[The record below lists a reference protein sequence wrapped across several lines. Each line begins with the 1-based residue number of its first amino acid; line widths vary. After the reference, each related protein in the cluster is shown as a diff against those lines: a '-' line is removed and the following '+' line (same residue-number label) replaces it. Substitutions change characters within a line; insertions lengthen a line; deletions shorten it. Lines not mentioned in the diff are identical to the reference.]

1 MADRNERNAPNERI
15 ETRDD
20 APTLPGL
27 ADNAT
32 ADETLRRTLPRPASE
47 RFQPLRAGILNL
59 WQYDDQEF
67 TFHGGRLLLR
77 GENGSGKSKALE
89 LLLPFLLDADLSPH
103 RLDPFASTARRME
116 WNLLEGELHASRV
129 GYVWLELGRLE
140 NAESNGEAPREVYRT
155 LGCGLRA
162 SRATRRVDAWY
173 FSTERRIDGDLSL
186 VGADRVPLLRDAL
199 RSALGDAGEIFDAG
213 RDYRERLDA
222 QVFGLG
228 AERFAALR
236 ELLLQLR
243 RPHLSEKLDPPALSG
258 LLSDSLPP
266 LDADLIHQISEGYE
280 RLEHD
285 QAELSRIE
293 AAARAVEEFLGVYAE
308 YARGISRARAAE
320 VRQADSRYHKTAADV
335 RAAEEESARI
345 EAGIADLDA
354 RAAAAE
360 LMIADL
366 QGNVRA
372 LEQSDAMRQAAA
384 LGVKKELARN
394 LAAQA
399 EQGQADLTRDER
411 AEAALSSDLAA
422 AEREAARAG
431 ERRGLALARADA
443 AAGEVG
449 LEAAQGA
456 ARSILAET
464 PDAARSTVEAAVRKR
479 HAEADEV
486 AELRRRRDVARA
498 DHEAAEKRR
507 QDADAQTRAAVERT
521 TEAREKAEAEHAR
534 LLTALAAW
542 RLDLV
547 EVRPTPEEVE
557 SLEAAIGERG
567 ERGDS
572 ADLAAG
578 IEALARPRRDALVEA
593 RTSNLRRA
601 EGVEAERAET
611 AARREEIASA
621 REIGPEPLPTRP
633 GDRTGRPGAPLYLLC
648 DLAPGFDPGE
658 AAGLEAALEA
668 AGLLDAWI
676 NPDGGPLDP
685 GVYDAAL
692 VPAPIT
698 PQDTGPTL
706 ADRLVPVPGHGVE
719 RETIAAVLR
728 SIALPAAIAATTATT
743 GPGAKAEG
751 IEAHAQQVDLEGGWR
766 LGPLRGA
773 WTKPVAEHVG
783 AGAREATRARRLAE
797 LDALLADLDAQL
809 AGLADARREI
819 VARLERLTLEVGR
832 APSAAPLAE
841 VRVRAETAVEEE
853 RRRRAELAEA
863 EASAA
868 GARRVREETERRLD
882 RRAGE
887 LRLALH
893 VEEIEAFHRR
903 LSRYSTSFGELLR
916 AADAA
921 GAASRI
927 AQGAA
932 ERLAQAAE
940 RARESRDRAERSGL
954 RARAAMAEF
963 EALERTVGV
972 EVGEVVAR
980 HQEALEELA
989 RIEAA
994 RETLRRERQSAGE
1007 ERATLLERLRQLA
1020 DQREERDRERGRAVF
1035 GLQRLGQ
1042 AGLLALS
1049 FAALPDEA
1057 PATWT
1062 LTRSLELARSLES
1075 ETGDVD
1081 LSEEA
1086 ATRRLNRMHARHL
1099 DLSRELGA
1107 EMQAGLTPEEE
1118 SLWIASIHHDHRDR
1132 AIPEMLDLLRG
1143 EAAKRRELLLEEERE
1158 ILRRYVLGEVG
1169 DHLRKLLRQ
1178 AEELVDKTNDLLAR
1192 AATASGLTLRLA
1204 WRPSEE
1210 TAESVRDAVS
1220 RLRAEPELLADADRR
1235 ALEAFFQERIDA
1247 ARHDAQAVPWR
1258 EHLMKALDY
1267 RRWHEFRIQQRETGD
1282 RSWRD
1287 LTRRR
1292 HEASSGGEKA
1302 VALHLPLFAA
1312 AAAHYESARETAP
1325 RLILLDEAFAGID
1338 EGMRGRIMALLV
1350 DFDLD
1355 FLITSHD
1362 EWGCYAELPGV
1373 AIYQLYR
1380 DPTLRGIA
1388 AIRFVWDGRRCV
1400 EQAAE

>member
-1 MADRNERNAPNERI
+1 MVDRTDPSDPGGDP
-15 ETRDD
+15 RDESD
-20 APTLPGL
+20 DVPTLFPELPRIG
-27 ADNAT
+27 AANEA
-32 ADETLRRTLPRPASE
+32 RRRALPRPSSA

-67 TFHGGRLLLR
+67 EFHDGRLLLR

-89 LLLPFLLDADLSPH
+89 LLLPFLFDADLSPH
-103 RLDPFASTARRME
+103 RLDPFASTARKME
-116 WNLLEGELHASRV
+116 WNLLEGDLHASRI

-140 NAESNGEAPREVYRT
+140 GEGAAEGPGDAPKEVYRT

-162 SRATRRVDAWY
+162 SRSTRRVDSWY
-173 FSTERRIDGDLSL
+173 FLAERRIGRDLAL
-186 VGADRVPLLRDAL
+186 LGADRVPWAKDAL
-199 RSALGDAGEIFDAG
+199 RAALGDGGEIFDAG

-222 QVFGLG
+222 QIFGLG

-266 LDADLIHQISEGYE
+266 LDADLIQQISEGYE

-285 QAELSRIE
+285 QAELTRIE
-293 AAARAVEEFLGVYAE
+293 AAARSVEEFLGVYTD
-308 YARGISRARAAE
+308 YARGISRSRAAE
-320 VRQADSRYHKTAADV
+320 VRQADSRYHKTAGEV

-354 RAAAAE
+354 RAAAA
-360 LMIADL
+360 DL
-366 QGNVRA
+366 DFAEIQGNVRA
-372 LEQSDAMRQAAA
+372 LEQSDAMRQAEA

-399 EQGQADLTRDER
+399 EQAQADLARDER
-411 AEAALSSDLAA
+411 SEAALLGDLAE
-422 AEREAARAG
+422 AEREVARTA
-431 ERRGLALARADA
+431 ERRGLALVRADSA
-443 AAGEVG
+443 ADEVG

-456 ARSILAET
+456 ARTILAEN

-486 AELRRRRDVARA
+486 AELRRRRQAARA
-498 DHEAAEKRR
+498 EHEAAEKRR

-521 TEAREKAEAEHAR
+521 TEAREKAEAER
-534 LLTALAAW
+534 SNLLAALAAW
-542 RLDLV
+542 SLELV
-547 EVRPTPEEVE
+547 ELRPTKEEIEGLE
-557 SLEAAIGERG
+557 SVIGDRG
-567 ERGDS
+567 EPAG
-572 ADLAAG
+572 LAAA
-578 IEALARPRRDALVEA
+578 IEALARPRRDSLVEA

-601 EGVEAERAET
+601 EGVEAERAKT

-621 REIGPEPLPTRP
+621 REVGPEPLRTRP
-633 GDRTGRPGAPLYLLC
+633 ADRTGRPGAPLYLLC
-648 DLAPGFDPGE
+648 DLAPGLDPGE

-676 NPDGGPLDP
+676 SPHGRPLDP
-685 GVYDAAL
+685 SVYDAAL
-692 VPAPIT
+692 VPT
-698 PQDTGPTL
+698 PLAGGSTL
-706 ADRLVPVPGHGVE
+706 ADRLVPVPGYGVE
-719 RETIAAVLR
+719 RETVAAVLR
-728 SIALPAAIAATTATT
+728 SIALPPSD
-743 GPGAKAEG
+743 GGARP
-751 IEAHAQQVDLEGGWR
+751 QQVDVEGGWR

-773 WTKPVAEHVG
+773 WSKPVAEHVG
-783 AGAREATRARRLAE
+783 AGAREATRGRRLAE
-797 LDALLADLDAQL
+797 LDALLAELDAQL
-809 AGLADARREI
+809 AGLATERREI
-819 VARLERLTLEVGR
+819 AARLDRLTLEVSG
-832 APSAAPLAE
+832 APSAALLAE
-841 VRVRAETAVEEE
+841 ARVRAAAAADEEK
-853 RRRRAELAEA
+853 RRRAELAEA
-863 EASAA
+863 EGLAA

-887 LRLALH
+887 LRLAPH

-903 LSRYSTSFGELLR
+903 LSRYSTLFGELLR
-916 AADAA
+916 FAEAA
-921 GAASRI
+921 GAASRNARVAA
-927 AQGAA
+927 AQ
-932 ERLAQAAE
+932 LAQAAE
-940 RARESRDRAERSGL
+940 RAGESRDRAGRSGL
-954 RARAAMAEF
+954 RARAAGAEF

-980 HQEALEELA
+980 HQAALEELA
-989 RIEAA
+989 RIETA
-994 RETLRRERQSAGE
+994 REALRRERQTARE
-1007 ERATLLERLRQLA
+1007 ERATLLERLRQLSE
-1020 DQREERDRERGRAVF
+1020 QREERDQERGRAVF
-1035 GLQRLGQ
+1035 RLQRLGHT
-1042 AGLLALS
+1042 GLLALS
-1049 FAALPDEA
+1049 FGALREEA
-1057 PATWT
+1057 PAAWT
-1062 LTRSLELARSLES
+1062 LTRSLELARAIEA

-1081 LSEEA
+1081 PSDEA
-1086 ATRRLNRMHARHL
+1086 ATKRLNRMHARHL

-1118 SLWIASIHHDHRDR
+1118 NLWIASIHHDNRDR
-1132 AIPEMLDLLRG
+1132 GVPEMLDLLRG

-1178 AEELVDKTNDLLAR
+1178 AEELVEKTNGLLAR
-1192 AATASGLTLRLA
+1192 AATASGLTLRLS
-1204 WRPSEE
+1204 WRPGEE
-1210 TAESVRDAVS
+1210 TLEAVRDAVR

-1235 ALEAFFQERIDA
+1235 ALESFFQERIDA
-1247 ARHDAQAVPWR
+1247 ARSDAQSVPWR

-1282 RSWRD
+1282 KNWRD

-1312 AAAHYESARETAP
+1312 AAAHYESALPTAP

-1350 DFDLD
+1350 DFRLD

-1400 EQAAE
+1400 EQAAG